1 MKELRRLK
9 YRFVLI
15 VMAMLFTITSAVLAG
30 IYFTMT
36 RAETQLAVR
45 MMTEMAERDGGAPR
59 EPRPDDNDFD
69 PKPVPEN
76 RTPLD
81 DVTRRFSGFE
91 DGSPAEFAMF
101 RNSFSIRL
109 DAEGNILSLN
119 SAGGFFQ
126 CAGAADA
133 MDALSADEQANLAEA
148 VSLILNSNRADP
160 RMPGSASGNASIAH
174 IASENDSIAHNASEN
189 ASIAHGASESGT
201 PRSGTLTM
209 DVTDYRYL
217 LAAKPY
223 GQIIVLLDRSLE
235 IATARRL
242 LSTLLLTGG
251 VGLVLL
257 FLVSLFL
264 AERAIVPM
272 RKAWERQKRF
282 IADASHELKTP
293 LTVIAANTDVVLGN
307 RQETVASQAK
317 WLGYI
322 RSETERM
329 SKLVNDLLNI
339 AKLDATETE
348 PVTQPFNLSDV
359 VVAACLPLESLAFES
374 GRSLITEV
382 QPNLTYAGDADSLQ
396 QVVGILVDNAI
407 KHASGEGD
415 ILVSLVREP
424 ETGRMKLS
432 VRNPGAGIP
441 AAESER
447 IFERFYRP
455 DASRARE
462 TGGYGLGLSIAKSV
476 VERHGGTI
484 SVTGTPDGQTTFT
497 IVLPH
502 RKGPGV

>member
-76 RTPLD
+76 RSPLV

-126 CAGAADA
+126 RAGAADA

-148 VSLILNSNRADP
+148 VSLILNSNRADT
-160 RMPGSASGNASIAH
+160 RMPG
-174 IASENDSIAHNASEN
+174 NASEN
-189 ASIAHGASESGT
+189 GT

-209 DVTDYRYL
+209 DDTDYRYL

-242 LSTLLLTGG
+242 LSILLLTGG

-257 FLVSLFL
+257 FLASLFL

-396 QVVGILVDNAI
+396 QVVGILVDNAV

-484 SVTGTPDGQTTFT
+484 SVGSTPDGQTTFT

-502 RKGPGV
+502 RKGHGV

>member
-45 MMTEMAERDGGAPR
+45 MMAEMAERDGGAPR

-126 CAGAADA
+126 RAGAADA

-148 VSLILNSNRADP
+148 VSLILNSTRTDT
-160 RMPGSASGNASIAH
+160 RTPGSASGTTSITQGASGNAPT
-174 IASENDSIAHNASEN
+174 
-189 ASIAHGASESGT
+189 AHGASENGIS
-201 PRSGTLTM
+201 RSGTLTM
-209 DVTDYRYL
+209 DDTDYRYL

-235 IATARRL
+235 IATERRL

-307 RQETVASQAK
+307 RHETVASQAK

-322 RSETERM
+322 QSETERM
-329 SKLVNDLLNI
+329 SKLVNDLLKI

-348 PVTQPFNLSDV
+348 SVMQPLNLSETV
-359 VVAACLPLESLAFES
+359 TAACLPLESLAFES
-374 GRSLITEV
+374 GRALITEV

-415 ILVSLVREP
+415 ILVSLIRET
-424 ETGRMKLS
+424 ETGRMVLS

-441 AAESER
+441 AAEAAR

-484 SVTGTPDGQTTFT
+484 SVRSTPDGQTTFT

-502 RKGPGV
+502 RKGHGVRPHCGV